1 MSSDSSSKQSHFIA
15 IEGPIGAG
23 KTTLAR
29 RLAETLDYELLL
41 EEAERNP
48 FLKKFYNNRRQ
59 NALATQLYF
68 LFQRSQQ
75 LEELRQR
82 DLFSPNKVSD
92 FLIHKDRLFAKTNL
106 DADEMALYDKVY
118 EQLTFDAPAP
128 DLVVYLQAPSQV
140 LLDRVRNRGINY
152 EQTID
157 RDYLEQINQ
166 IYSEFFLY
174 YDDAPLLIVNAE
186 QLDFAHSDSDF
197 EELVKRIL
205 SIKGGRHYF
214 NPTFL

>member
-1 MSSDSSSKQSHFIA
+1 MAQDSSKQGHFIA

-29 RLAETLDYELLL
+29 RLAETLEYEILL

-48 FLKKFYNNRRQ
+48 FLKKFYDNRRQ
-59 NALATQLYF
+59 NALATQLFF

-82 DLFSPNKVSD
+82 DLFAPNKVSD

-106 DADEMALYDKVY
+106 DADELALYDKVY
-118 EQLTFDAPAP
+118 EQLTFDAPVP

-140 LLDRVRNRGINY
+140 LLDRVRMRGIDY
-152 EQTID
+152 EQSIN
-157 RDYLEQINQ
+157 REYLEQVNQ

-174 YDDAPLLIVNAE
+174 YDESPLLIVNAE
-186 QLDFAHSDSDF
+186 QLDFANSDRDYD
-197 EELVKRIL
+197 ELVSRIL